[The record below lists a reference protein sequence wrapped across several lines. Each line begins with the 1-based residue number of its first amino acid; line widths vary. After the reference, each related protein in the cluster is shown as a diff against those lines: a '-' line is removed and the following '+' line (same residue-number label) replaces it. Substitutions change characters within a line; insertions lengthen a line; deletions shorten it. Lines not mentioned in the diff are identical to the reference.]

1 MKRGIVAL
9 FFLSSI
15 TLWAGEG
22 TTAFPLLQFPPDVRG
37 LALGQT
43 GAGRAGDAA
52 AGAANP
58 AVLGSVSRGEVL
70 FSQSQWVE
78 TTKLQSVLAAV
89 PTLDHGAGYLRVQSA
104 DFGELDGYDTTG
116 GATGKTKA
124 QDLLVEGAWGKR
136 VLSEGFWLGLGV
148 GYAQEK
154 LGDSVTD
161 ATYLN
166 AGGLVQLPPVGWV
179 SDTHVG
185 LSLQQWG
192 PKPDGNTSLA
202 QELRLGLTSQI
213 QRLGVSLELR
223 HPNGQTIRP
232 HAGFEF
238 AAWPTVAFRLGY
250 AGSLAPES
258 RWSYGMG
265 FRVGELGVDYTF
277 LPLGNLGDTHHLG
290 LSWHF
295 GRLLEK
301 HLERGEEALRNE
313 LPDKAVIHFGRALA
327 ADPQNQRAMRGLR
340 EAEKQLRKQWPDDAP

>member
-1 MKRGIVAL
+1 MGRSLCALKRWILEKWTRTILRVRRREKRGLRI
-9 FFLSSI
+9 FC
-15 TLWAGEG
+15 WK
-22 TTAFPLLQFPPDVRG
+22 R
-37 LALGQT
+37 
-43 GAGRAGDAA
+43 
-52 AGAANP
+52 
-58 AVLGSVSRGEVL
+58 RGENA
-70 FSQSQWVE
+70 S
-78 TTKLQSVLAAV
+78 
-89 PTLDHGAGYLRVQSA
+89 
-104 DFGELDGYDTTG
+104 
-116 GATGKTKA
+116 
-124 QDLLVEGAWGKR
+124 
-136 VLSEGFWLGLGV
+136 LSEGFWIGLGV

-290 LSWHF
+290 TELAFWPTAGKTFGTGGRSATERTARQSGDSFRPRPGGGPAEPTRPARTSRSRKTIEETMARRRPVTGSVIRGGVLSFFVLAATVPWAADPTTVPDQLSSAVDF
-295 GRLLEK
+295 LEK
-301 HLERGEEALRNE
+301 HPGDPSGIRRVNALGEALAT
-313 LPDKAVIHFGRALA
+313 PST
-327 ADPQNQRAMRGLR
+327 ADPRDIHRLVR
-340 EAEKQLRKQWPDDAP
+340 KAEKSVKNS